1 VNAKQRIL
9 FSVLAMAAVLSGIVP
24 MAPASAQEGTH
35 GGALPAHATVPTP
48 EPSPLLP
55 VAPSVAP
62 GYAAPNVAPTAANI
76 IGVTSQPFVGIAL
89 TDAIGMALLRN
100 PNLAI
105 SAADVRIAHYQIVEA
120 KGAFDVKA
128 QIEPTSSMVIQPPA
142 SLFDAGPDFGNLIQH
157 QYGFTY
163 GVGGQTVNGTTFNA
177 GIDQQR
183 TYNNNTL
190 NTFNPYYIASL
201 NVAVTQPLLRNFG
214 MNPAKRQYKLAMV
227 NADANA
233 AAALVDSSNT
243 IAQVSDAYWSL
254 VAAWRNVAIQE
265 DALKDAISQQQS
277 NVRLAS
283 KGAAAPIDA
292 VESSTQVS
300 NFQDNVFSA
309 LQNVSELQNQ
319 LKSLIITD
327 PGDAIWRANLVP
339 TSSVLQLPT
348 VPGLEEIVA
357 VGMKNRPEV
366 RQALDK
372 KAQANIDFGFAKN
385 QALPQADLQVTY
397 QSNGFAGLLAP
408 TPQVLTSICGDQG
421 AVNGCPTPPPQ
432 TQGTMAY
439 AYHNLWNFS
448 YPTFNIGITVSE
460 PIGNDYAKGLKGV
473 ATQEQRQAAILT
485 EGVTERISFEARN
498 ALQAYQSSLSRL
510 YAGRQARE
518 ASEQVYA
525 SELRKFHNGA
535 STTFLVLQRQ
545 VELNQN
551 RLRELQAQTDLNKA
565 VVELS
570 RVEGTI
576 LTDNG
581 VDLNTLGSKALQK

>member
-1 VNAKQRIL
+1 
-9 FSVLAMAAVLSGIVP
+9 M
-24 MAPASAQEGTH
+24 MPASAQEGT
-35 GGALPAHATVPTP
+35 LSPPTRTRATVPTP
-48 EPSPLLP
+48 VPSPILP
-55 VAPSVAP
+55 VVPTVAP

-76 IGVTSQPFVGIAL
+76 IGVTSQPFIGIAL
-89 TDAIGMALLRN
+89 NDAIGMALLRN

-120 KGAFDVKA
+120 KGAFDVRA
-128 QIEPTSSMVIQPPA
+128 QIEPTSSMVVQPPG
-142 SLFDAGPDFGNLIQH
+142 SLFDAGPQFSNLITH
-157 QYGFTY
+157 TSSFTY
-163 GVGGQTVNGTTFNA
+163 GVGGQTINGTTYTA
-177 GIDQQR
+177 GIDQSR
-183 TYNNNTL
+183 NYNNNSL
-190 NTFNPYYIASL
+190 NTYNPYYIASL
-201 NVAVTQPLLRNFG
+201 NLSVTQPLLRGFG
-214 MNPAKRQYKLAMV
+214 MNPAKRTYKLAMV
-227 NADANA
+227 NADLNA

-243 IAQVSDAYWSL
+243 IAQVADAYWSL

-309 LQNVSELQNQ
+309 LQNVSELQNT

-327 PGDAIWRANLVP
+327 PGDPIWRANLVP
-339 TSSVLQLPT
+339 TTSVLELPN
-348 VPGLEEIVA
+348 VPSLDQIVA
-357 VGMKNRPEV
+357 AGMLNRPEV
-366 RQALDK
+366 RQARDK
-372 KAQANIDFGFAKN
+372 NAQANIDFSFAKN
-385 QALPQADLQVTY
+385 QSLPQADLQVTY

-408 TPQVLTSICGDQG
+408 TPPVLSSLCQSEGSLT
-421 AVNGCPTPPPQ
+421 GCPTPPP
-432 TQGTMAY
+432 TSQGAMAY

-448 YPTFNIGITVSE
+448 YPTFNIGIIVSQ

-485 EGVTERISFEARN
+485 EGVAERISFEARN

-510 YAGRQARE
+510 YSARE
-518 ASEQVYA
+518 ARDASEQVYA

-581 VDLNTLGSKALQK
+581 VDLKTLGTQALSTPGPAK

>member
-1 VNAKQRIL
+1 
-9 FSVLAMAAVLSGIVP
+9 MAALIGTNVP
-24 MAPASAQEGTH
+24 MMQASAQEGTQSPPTK
-35 GGALPAHATVPTP
+35 ARATVPTP
-48 EPSPLLP
+48 VPSAILP
-55 VAPSVAP
+55 AVPTVAP

-76 IGVTSQPFVGIAL
+76 IGVTSQPFIGIAL
-89 TDAIGMALLRN
+89 NDAIGMALLRN

-105 SAADVRIAHYQIVEA
+105 TAGDVRIAHYQIVEA
-120 KGAFDVKA
+120 KGQFDVRA
-128 QIEPTSSMVIQPPA
+128 QIEPTSSMVITPPEN
-142 SLFDAGPDFGNLIQH
+142 LFAAGPGFSDLITH
-157 QYGFTY
+157 TSSFSY
-163 GVGGQTVNGTTFNA
+163 GVGGQTVNGTQYTA
-177 GIDQQR
+177 GIQQTR

-190 NTFNPYYIASL
+190 NTFDPYYIASL
-201 NVAVTQPLLRNFG
+201 NLQVTQPLLRNLG
-214 MNPAKRQYKLAMV
+214 MNAAKRTYKLAMV

-243 IAQVSDAYWSL
+243 ISQISDAYWSL

-265 DALKDAISQQQS
+265 DALKEAIAQQQS
-277 NVRLAS
+277 NVRLATH
-283 KGAAAPIDA
+283 GAAAPIDA

-327 PGDAIWRANLVP
+327 PGDPIWRANLVP
-339 TSSVLQLPT
+339 TTSVLELPA
-348 VPGLEEIVA
+348 VPGLDQIVA
-357 VGMKNRPEV
+357 IGMKNRPEV
-366 RQALDK
+366 RQAEDK
-372 KAQANIDFGFAKN
+372 RAQANIDFSFAKN
-385 QALPQADLQVTY
+385 QELPQADLQVTY
-397 QSNGFAGLLAP
+397 QSNGFAGLLIPVSP
-408 TPQVLTSICGDQG
+408 TLTSICQTNNLSGS
-421 AVNGCPTPPPQ
+421 CPTPPPKS
-432 TQGTMAY
+432 QGAMAY

-448 YPTFNIGITVSE
+448 YPTFNIGVVVSQ
-460 PIGNDYAKGLKGV
+460 PIGANYSKGLKGV
-473 ATQEQRQAAILT
+473 AKEELQQAAVLN
-485 EGVTERISFEARN
+485 EGVGERISFEARN
-498 ALQAYQSSLSRL
+498 ALQAYQSALSRL

-525 SELRKFHNGA
+525 SELRKFKNGA

-581 VDLNTLGSKALQK
+581 VDLKTLGSQALASPSPSPSK